1 MTGIKMVITDL
12 DGTLLQADH
21 TISTTDY
28 ETLENLGK
36 LGICR
41 VAATGRNLMKVKQ
54 VLTPGMPF
62 DFVIFSSG
70 AGLMDWNK
78 QQLLMAMSIP
88 SEETGKIVRF
98 LMEEK
103 LNFKVSREIPDNHHF
118 AWWRSTPCEE
128 FERYLNYHKALG
140 DAVPLKQGDAFP
152 ISQVLI
158 FLPQGSEEFEIIKQ
172 KVLNHFPHVSV
183 IRATS
188 PLHPD
193 FTWMEIFPE
202 GVTKAHGVEEVCR
215 ITGIAK
221 ENTLGVGN
229 DFNDMELLDYT
240 QHSYVV
246 DNAPDELKFRYRN
259 SLAHHEDGF
268 SYAVRQHL

>member
-1 MTGIKMVITDL
+1 MVITDL
-12 DGTLLQADH
+12 DGTLLQSDH
-21 TISTTDY
+21 SISPTDY
-28 ETLENLGK
+28 NTLEELGEA
-36 LGICR
+36 GICR
-41 VAATGRNLMKVKQ
+41 VAATGRNLMKVRQ

-70 AGLMDWNK
+70 AGLMEWK
-78 QQLLMAMSIP
+78 TQKLLMAMSIP
-88 SEETGKIVRF
+88 ADEASEIMHF
-98 LMEEK
+98 LIDEN

-118 AWWRSTPCEE
+118 AWWNSTPCEE
-128 FERYLNYHKALG
+128 FDRYLSFHEVLG
-140 DAVPLKQGDAFP
+140 EAVPIQKGDAFP

-158 FLPQGSEEFEIIKQ
+158 FLPRDAGHFDLIKQ
-172 KVLNHFPHVSV
+172 KILNRFPHVSV

-188 PLHPD
+188 PLNPE

-215 ITGIAK
+215 ITGIPK
-221 ENTLGVGN
+221 ENTLGIGN

-240 QHSYVV
+240 RHSYVV
-246 DNAPDELKFRYRN
+246 DNAPDELKFRYQN

-268 SYAVRQHL
+268 SYAVRKHL

>member
-1 MTGIKMVITDL
+1 MVITDL
-12 DGTLLQADH
+12 DGTLLQVDH
-21 TISTTDY
+21 SISTTDY
-28 ETLENLGK
+28 HTLEELGK

-41 VAATGRNLMKVKQ
+41 VAATGRNLMKVRQ
-54 VLTPGMPF
+54 VLNPDMPF
-62 DFVIFSSG
+62 DYVIFSSG
-70 AGLMDWNK
+70 AGLIEWK
-78 QQLLMAMSIP
+78 TQKLLMAMSIP
-88 SEETGKIVRF
+88 AGETSEIIDF
-98 LMEEK
+98 LINER

-118 AWWRSTPCEE
+118 AWWRSSPCEE
-128 FERYLNYHKALG
+128 FDRYLSFHKVLG
-140 DAVPLKQGDAFP
+140 DAVPIQPGDAFP

-158 FLPQGSEEFEIIKQ
+158 FLPHNVAQFEIIKQ
-172 KVLNHFPHVSV
+172 KVLNRFPHVSV

-215 ITGIAK
+215 ITGIPQ
-221 ENTLGVGN
+221 ENTLGIGN

-240 QHSYVV
+240 RHSYVV

-268 SYAVRQHL
+268 SYAVRKHL

>member
-1 MTGIKMVITDL
+1 MVITDL

-21 TISTTDY
+21 SISTTDY
-28 ETLENLGK
+28 QTLEELGK

-41 VAATGRNLMKVKQ
+41 VAATGRNLMKVRQ

-70 AGLMDWNK
+70 AGLMDWK
-78 QQLLMAMSIP
+78 QQKLLTAMHIP
-88 SEETGKIVRF
+88 ADETGEIVRF
-98 LMEEK
+98 LMEER

-118 AWWRSTPCEE
+118 AWWRSSPCEE
-128 FERYLNYHKALG
+128 FDRYLNYHQVLG
-140 DAVPLKQGDAFP
+140 DAVPLKAGDAFP

-158 FLPQGSEEFEIIKQ
+158 FLRRNPEQFEHIKQ
-172 KVLNHFPHVSV
+172 KVLEQFPHVSV

-202 GVTKAHGVEEVCR
+202 GVTKAHGVEAVCR
-215 ITGIAK
+215 ITGIPK
-221 ENTLGVGN
+221 EQTLGIGN
-229 DFNDMELLDYT
+229 DFNDMELLDFT
-240 QHSYVV
+240 RLSYVV
-246 DNAPDELKFRYRN
+246 DNAPDELKYRYRN
-259 SLAHHEDGF
+259 SRAHHEDGF
-268 SYAVRQHL
+268 SYAVRKHL

>member
-1 MTGIKMVITDL
+1 MVITDL

-21 TISTTDY
+21 SISKADY
-28 ETLENLGK
+28 ATLEELGK

-54 VLTPGMPF
+54 VLTPDMPF

-70 AGLMDWNK
+70 AGLINWK
-78 QQLLMAMSIP
+78 QQKLLMAMSIP
-88 SEETGKIVRF
+88 ADETGEIIQF
-98 LMEEK
+98 LIAEK

-118 AWWRSTPCEE
+118 AWWRSSPCEE
-128 FERYLNYHKALG
+128 FERYLNYHKVLG
-140 DAVPLKQGDAFP
+140 DAVQLKENDAFP

-158 FLPQGSEEFEIIKQ
+158 FLPRDAEHFDVIKQ
-172 KVLNHFPHVSV
+172 KVLKKFPHVSV

-202 GVTKAHGVEEVCR
+202 GVTKAHGVEAVCQL
-215 ITGIAK
+215 TGIPK
-221 ENTLGVGN
+221 ENTLGIGN

-240 QHSYVV
+240 RLSYVV

-259 SLAHHEDGF
+259 SRAHHEDGF

>member
-1 MTGIKMVITDL
+1 MVITDL

-21 TISTTDY
+21 SISTADY
-28 ETLENLGK
+28 STLEELGERE
-36 LGICR
+36 ICR
-41 VAATGRNLMKVKQ
+41 VAATGRNLMKVRQ
-54 VLTPGMPF
+54 VLTPDMPF

-70 AGLMDWNK
+70 AGLMDWKK
-78 QQLLMAMSIP
+78 QKLLIARSIP
-88 SEETGKIVRF
+88 SEETGEIIRF

-118 AWWRSTPCEE
+118 AWWRSSQCEE
-128 FERYLNYHKALG
+128 FERYLNFHKVLG

-158 FLPQGSEEFEIIKQ
+158 FLPRGTEQFVTIKQ
-172 KVLNHFPHVSV
+172 KVLNHSPHVSV

-215 ITGIAK
+215 ITGIPQ
-221 ENTLGVGN
+221 EHTLGIGN

-240 QHSYVV
+240 RHSYVV

-259 SLAHHEDGF
+259 SLSHLKDGF
-268 SYAVRQHL
+268 SYAVRKHL